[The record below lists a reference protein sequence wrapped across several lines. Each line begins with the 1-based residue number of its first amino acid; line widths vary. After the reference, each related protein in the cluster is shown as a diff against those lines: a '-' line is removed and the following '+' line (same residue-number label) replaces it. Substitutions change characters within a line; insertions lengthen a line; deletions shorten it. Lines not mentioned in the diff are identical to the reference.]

1 MGFELFAALERE
13 WQVVAVSSEAD
24 AALQSWAADPVLGGI
39 RSIGEILE
47 RTRPGTNRASA
58 DSLLGALLRRAPRN
72 DIAARA
78 ALQAL
83 SPGLINVAR
92 RMGAARDPDVAAE
105 VVTVALARIKCYPY
119 ERRPRAIAANVVL
132 DVLHALWQ
140 DRASAGREMATPAE
154 ELHRVAEPERAERAE
169 RSRPNAREVLEVA
182 ASSGRLPAEQ
192 LQLVFDAVLDRM
204 PLSTAAAE
212 AGISIKAMTRRRERA
227 RATVIRVYHAERST
241 TAPAERTATA
251 SIGAARHSPG
261 RHAARMLPAVAPDLG

>member
-13 WQVVAVSSEAD
+13 WQVVAVSAEAD
-24 AALQSWAADPVLGGI
+24 AALRAWATDPVLGRI
-39 RSIGEILE
+39 RGVGEILE
-47 RTRPGTNRASA
+47 HTRRGTDRANA
-58 DSLLGALLRRAPRN
+58 DLILGALLRRAPR
-72 DIAARA
+72 DEVAARA

-140 DRASAGREMATPAE
+140 DRSSVGREMATPAE
-154 ELHRVAEPERAERAE
+154 ELHRVADPEPAEP
-169 RSRPNAREVLEVA
+169 SRPNAREVLEVA

-227 RATVIRVYHAERST
+227 RATVIRAYHAERST
-241 TAPAERTATA
+241 AAPVGRAPTA
-251 SIGAARHSPG
+251 SMHAARHSPG
-261 RHAARMLPAVAPDLG
+261 RHAAHPLPAVAPDLG

>member
-24 AALQSWAADPVLGGI
+24 AALQSWATDPVLGDMRGV
-39 RSIGEILE
+39 GEILE
-47 RTRPGTNRASA
+47 RTRPGTDRASA
-58 DSLLGALLRRAPRN
+58 DSVLGALLRRAPR
-72 DIAARA
+72 DDVAARA

-154 ELHRVAEPERAERAE
+154 ELHRVAEPERAERI
-169 RSRPNAREVLEVA
+169 RPNAREVLEVA

-227 RATVIRVYHAERST
+227 RATVIRAYHAERST